1 MNDKNLVDEIRRKI
15 DIVDIVSSYIPLTQK
30 GKNFFGVCPFHD
42 DTNPS
47 MSVSREKQIYRC
59 FSCGASGNVFNFI
72 MDFEHIGFK
81 EALKFLGE
89 KANINIEGIHIISK
103 PNKNQKFYDAYDF
116 ALKFYQN
123 NLNTTDGHQAKQYLK
138 QRQITEDLIK
148 EFGIGLS
155 LRKYDDLTKILLG
168 KGYNL
173 NLLNLI
179 GLSSQDKDT
188 YIDRIIFPLTD
199 TSGKVVG
206 FSGRIY
212 KNQDTNKY
220 LNTKETP
227 IFKKGELI
235 YHYAEAKEAVR
246 LKKEVI
252 VMEGFMDVIR
262 ASSIGYKNT
271 VALMGTAMTKEQSS
285 LIKRLSNNIILC
297 FDGDQP
303 GQHANLVN
311 GEQFASMKIDVK
323 VIELHDGLDPDT
335 YILKYGKEKF
345 DALVENAINF
355 QDYKISSLKNNY
367 NLTSDE
373 EKVAYINSVLET
385 TSKIND
391 EIHREIILKK
401 LAIEVNIGYN
411 TLEKRLQAFLEKNK
425 NGEEKKVL
433 SVQVE
438 PKKTIKRNKY
448 ITSSLAVLYYM
459 LIKSWV
465 IVKYDREGIYF
476 PEENMRFLASEISY
490 YYHKYG
496 TITIADFYT
505 YLNEKENLLPLYNE
519 VISSNF
525 DDNPKDEAILDYIKV
540 VREGILKSEIK
551 RLEGLIKN
559 TVDPL
564 EKARIA
570 EKIRCLKIGSWV
582 LWLVKL
588 RL

>member
-1 MNDKNLVDEIRRKI
+1 MNDKKIIDEIRQKV
-15 DIVDIVSSYIPLTQK
+15 DIVDVVSSYIPLTQK

-59 FSCGASGNVFNFI
+59 FSCGASGNVFNFV
-72 MDFEHIGFK
+72 MDYEHLSFK
-81 EALKFLGE
+81 EVIKILGE
-89 KANINIEGIHIISK
+89 KANVNVSGIVINNK
-103 PNKNQKFYDAYDF
+103 PNKNQKFYDAYQ
-116 ALKFYQN
+116 LSNKFYQN
-123 NLNTTDGHQAKQYLK
+123 NLNTLNGKSAKEYLK
-138 QRQITEDLIK
+138 ERSIDDSLIK
-148 EFGIGLS
+148 EFGIGLA
-155 LRKYDDLTKILLG
+155 LKNYGDLTNILLG

-179 GLSSQDKDT
+179 GLSSQDRDV
-188 YIDRIIFPLTD
+188 YIDRIMFPLTD
-199 TSGKVVG
+199 TSGRVVG

-235 YHYAEAKEAVR
+235 YHYFESKDSVR

-262 ASSIGYKNT
+262 ACSIGFSNT
-271 VALMGTAMTKEQSS
+271 IALMGTAMTKEQAS

-297 FDGDQP
+297 FDGDSA

-311 GEQFASMKIDVK
+311 GEQFEKMGINVK
-323 VIELHDGLDPDT
+323 VIELHDNFDPDT
-335 YILKYGKEKF
+335 YILKYGALKF
-345 DALVENAINF
+345 KTLVDNAINY
-355 QDYKISSLKNNY
+355 QDYKISSLRNNY
-367 NLTSDE
+367 NLSSDE
-373 EKVAYINSVLET
+373 EKVSYINSVLET
-385 TSKIND
+385 TSKIED

-425 NGEEKKVL
+425 SEEEKKVL
-433 SVQVE
+433 SVQLE

-476 PEENMRFLASEISY
+476 PEESMRFLASEISY
-490 YYHKYG
+490 YYRKYG
-496 TITIADFYT
+496 TINLADFYT
-505 YLNEKENLLPLYNE
+505 YLNEKEDLLSLYNE
-519 VISSNF
+519 VISQNF
-525 DDNPKDEAILDYIKV
+525 DDDVKDEVIIEYINV
-540 VREGILKSEIK
+540 VREGILKTEIK
-551 RLEGLIKN
+551 RLEDLIRN

-570 EKIRCLKIGSWV
+570 EKIRCLKIGS
-582 LWLVKL
+582 
-588 RL
+588 